1 MGYTRHDN
9 GKWKRKSAFLR
20 LQVFSLTVGNKKGEE
35 NYVREGQDTI
45 MIRITVSISSR
56 DRAALKFRPSQQHTW
71 H

>member
-1 MGYTRHDN
+1 MGYTRQDN

-35 NYVREGQDTI
+35 NYVREGPDTI
-45 MIRITVSISSR
+45 MIRITMSISSY
-56 DRAALKFRPSQQHTW
+56 DRAALKFRPSQEHAW